1 MTSAFPV
8 PPLRW
13 IVEPAPDRPTVMLLA
28 RELGVQAPLAMLL
41 AQRGLDTP
49 EIARGFLRPGLAQ
62 LADPM
67 MLAGMADAVDTITRA
82 VRAGR
87 GILVHG
93 DYDVDGQCGTALLTR
108 ALTAAGARVVPFV
121 PHRLRDGY
129 DLGPAGV
136 TAAREAGAG
145 LIVTCDCGITAL
157 DAVAAARAQ
166 GIEVVI
172 TDHHLPGATLPAAN
186 AIVDPQRNDDTSGLR
201 QLCGT
206 GVAFKLVQALVPAL
220 GLPANLPYHLLDL
233 VALATV
239 ADIVPLTGENRIL
252 VRHGLKLLQETRWP
266 GLRALIRASGLEG
279 REIRAG
285 QIGFI
290 LGPRLNAAGRV
301 GDAGDGLTLLLTD
314 DEAVATRLA
323 LQLER
328 MNVERQALDQR
339 ILEEALIQVE
349 RECDPVRD
357 AALVLAS
364 ESWHP
369 GVVGIVA
376 SRVVE
381 RFGRPAFLIALDGDV
396 GKGSG
401 RSISRFDL
409 HAALCRCGDL
419 LERFGGHRMA
429 AGLTLRRDRLAAFRE
444 RFAEVARETLSEDD
458 LGPEQRVDL
467 VLDLAEAD
475 EGLERLCRYLEPCG
489 MGNPTP
495 VFGAR
500 AVRLDGARRVGPGH
514 LKGTL
519 AGPGGRL
526 PAIGFGWADRAPQ
539 SEALDVAFRLEQNE
553 WQGIVSLQAR
563 IVAMTAAAE
572 ASGVGR
578 QASGVESQP
587 LTPAPTPDA

>member
-1 MTSAFPV
+1 V
-8 PPLRW
+8 VERPPADEA
-13 IVEPAPDRPTVMLLA
+13 VELLA
-28 RELGVQAPLAMLL
+28 RGLGVQPVLATLL
-41 AQRGLDTP
+41 VQRGLVTP
-49 EIARGFLRPGLAQ
+49 DVARRFLRPGLGE
-62 LADPM
+62 LADPFT
-67 MLAGMADAVDTITRA
+67 LAGMPEAVEAITRA
-82 VRAGR
+82 VRAGK

-93 DYDVDGQCGTALLTR
+93 DYDVDGQCATALLTR
-108 ALTAAGARVVPFV
+108 ALRAAGARVIPFV

-136 TAAREAGAG
+136 SAAREAGAG
-145 LIVTCDCGITAL
+145 LIVTCDCGITAV
-157 DAVAAARAQ
+157 DAVAAARAS

-172 TDHHLPGATLPAAN
+172 TDHHLPGPALPDAT
-186 AIVDPQRNDDTSGLR
+186 AIVDPQRADDTSDLR
-201 QLCGT
+201 QLCGS
-206 GVAFKLVQALVPAL
+206 GIAFKLVQALVPAL
-220 GLPANLPYHLLDL
+220 GLPANLPFHLLDL

-252 VRHGLKLLQETRWP
+252 VRHGLKLLQASRWP
-266 GLRALIRASGLEG
+266 GLRALIRVSGLEG

-290 LGPRLNAAGRV
+290 LGPRLNAVGRV

-314 DEAVATRLA
+314 DETEAGRLA

-328 MNVERQALDQR
+328 MNTERQALDQR
-339 ILEEALIQVE
+339 ILEEAITQVE
-349 RECDPVRD
+349 EGRDPDRD
-357 AALVLAS
+357 TALVLAS

-381 RFGRPAFLIALDGDV
+381 RYGRPAFLIALDGDV

-409 HAALCRCGDL
+409 HAALHRCGDL
-419 LERFGGHRMA
+419 LERFGGHHMA
-429 AGLTLRRDRLAAFRE
+429 AGLTLRRDRLESFRE
-444 RFAEVARETLSEDD
+444 RFAAVAREILTDED

-467 VLDLAEAD
+467 VVDLGQVD
-475 EGLERLCRYLEPCG
+475 GDLERLCRSLEPCG
-489 MGNPTP
+489 MGNPSP

-500 AVRLDGARRVGPGH
+500 SVRLDGARRVGPGH

-519 AGPGGRL
+519 ADSGGRL
-526 PAIGFGWADRAPQ
+526 AAIGFGWAERAPQ
-539 SEALDVAFRLEQNE
+539 SEVLDVAFRLEQNE

-563 IVAMTAAAE
+563 IVAMSE
-572 ASGVGR
+572 AMGRPGDQATDDRRQVLSVG
-578 QASGVESQP
+578 A
-587 LTPAPTPDA
+587 TPPPSPTSNA